1 MSISTCSCPHGSGAD
16 PKCFLSLNV
25 DAVSQGLTSEVELSL
40 YFVGYG
46 VINSVFCLCRKNRR

>member
-1 MSISTCSCPHGSGAD
+1 MSIGTCSCPHGSDAD
-16 PKCFLSLNV
+16 PKCFLPFNV

-40 YFVGYG
+40 YLVDYG